1 MRLLSVL
8 TALVASF
15 TALAGPACDIV
26 FHHTVL
32 PTTAEDRPLDFSPR
46 STIDG
51 TVHAFV
57 QFERSLDANGRQQ
70 AAGVGID
77 LLSYVPCNTYVATW
91 PKGTDL
97 NILDRLGATAVI
109 QPRGLVKRH
118 LSIRSASSVPEHAL
132 TGDGAVMVH
141 ATLYSAD
148 DRGALVE
155 RAEHLGWTIR
165 DDGRPD
171 HIVSL
176 TIKPRDLARL
186 ADLPSVLFIEP
197 VDPPSEPENL
207 TGSTLARS
215 NVISDPLGRAYD
227 GSGIV
232 IGHQDDGAIEND
244 HADWTNRVTHAA
256 GPSSGDHGDHIAGTL
271 IGAGNRDPRGR
282 GLAYGARLYY
292 TSVYDIVNDMTARYT
307 IDSVII
313 TSTSYS
319 NGCNAGYTSFAQQH
333 DQQVLDLPG
342 LMHVFSAG
350 NSGFSNCGYGAGS
363 GWGNVT
369 GGHKQGKNV
378 LAVANSTDE
387 DVIAGSSSRGPAHD
401 GRIKPDIAAKGTSVY
416 STTDLD
422 ASGYTFK
429 TGTSMSC
436 PMVAATLA
444 QLYQAYRDIN
454 GVTDVPS
461 DVLKCV
467 LLNSA
472 DDIGTTGP
480 DYTWGWGRVNALE
493 AVRLLEDGNILIDQ
507 VDNGGANAHTLT
519 VPAGTDQVN
528 VMVYWHD
535 VTATVGASTAL
546 VNDLDMT
553 ITPPGG
559 SALQPWV
566 LDPTPNAANL
576 AAPATTGTDRL
587 NNVEQITIDNPSA
600 GNHTIDI
607 SGFNVPFGPQR
618 YVITWQFLRD
628 DEITVT
634 YPNGGEH
641 FQPGLLE
648 PDLIRWD
655 ALGDAGSFTVE
666 LSTDGGTT
674 WSTLGVVPGTDRFVE
689 WNPPTATSSDEVR
702 VRVSRGSAS
711 DVSDGN
717 AHLMA
722 VPTGLSM
729 TDNCPGEALFTW
741 NSVSGADRYVVFELG
756 TFYME
761 AIDTVTTNSAVV
773 GGLTVGASNWYS
785 VQAIHTNGAVS
796 ERAIAIEYT
805 HTGTGTCHPIDLT
818 VTDLIAPGQSGCQ
831 FSTSEPVS
839 IEVTSFGSNTVAAG
853 TSVTI
858 GLRLDG
864 GSVVSETIS
873 LPGALNT
880 GQLAALPFTATIDLS
895 GTGSYVLETWVT
907 IPGDGNA
914 SNDTLVSTI
923 ANDPAI
929 TTYPYNENFESWTI
943 CGNSNDCDL
952 DCGPAV
958 SNGWTQS
965 TSDDQD
971 WRVDNGSTAS
981 ADTGPDRDHDP
992 GTTTG
997 KYIYT
1002 ESSATCDLQVFDIL
1016 TPCFDLTGLTNPE
1029 AEFYYHMYGLNM
1041 GTLELQVSDDDGATW
1056 TTLWSRTGE
1065 EQTAEDAPWQ
1075 RAIANLSAYSGSVV
1089 ILRFRGTTGS
1099 DYRSD
1104 MAIDAFRLFDND
1116 CVPLSLP
1123 FSEDFDGVTLP
1134 DLPLC
1139 WTTNNSQAAATTS
1152 TCAGSTINSLQ
1163 VEGVNGAYAL
1173 SPVLDASG
1181 ASEVVVSFAYRR
1193 GDDADCGNTP
1203 EAADN
1208 LDVEYW
1214 DGSQW
1219 TLLDNY
1225 DGTTAPAVF
1234 TPVSYT
1240 ITSGLTSQFQL
1251 RFQHQNGSGLG
1262 FDNYDFDDVLVF
1274 TTSCPS
1280 PSDLTAS
1287 TLSTTGATLTWTDNA
1302 SAPSFQV
1309 SSGPSGTPPGA
1320 GSLTTSSTP
1329 TIALTGLA
1337 PATDHVAHVRA
1348 ICAPGDTSVWTSLS
1362 FTTQGS
1368 CGEFLIVLE
1377 DTYGDGWNGG
1387 SIDVYRNGVL
1397 EIANAAVTTGFGPDT
1412 NRVMTNT
1419 DDVLSIDYIE
1429 GNWPEEN
1436 EIRVIDQTG
1445 TEVATSGL
1453 GGVIP
1458 NDIGNFTIPT
1468 GLIAC
1473 ETCPAPS
1480 NLQASGATPTSID
1493 LSWTNG
1499 GSESAWQMAYGPGG
1513 TSPAT
1518 ATVVDATTNPFT
1530 LTGLTPG
1537 TAYDVFIRA
1546 ICAPGDTSQWLTP
1559 PTGFATACGSAS
1571 LPFSEDFDG
1580 VSAPALPLCWTTND
1594 AAAAFTTDDCTGSTV
1609 NSLQVNGG
1617 TGVWAE
1623 TPVIDASGASVLE
1636 ISYAYR
1642 AGDDAAC
1649 GENPD
1654 NGDIIAVEYWNG
1666 TAWTALTSYDG
1677 ATAPQVFT
1685 PDSFTLT
1692 TGLTAQFQLRFF
1704 VVSGSGPTFD
1714 NYNFDDVAITTD
1726 CPPTTTSVAAA
1737 ICDDE
1742 SYVLPGGSTV
1752 NTADV
1757 YRDTLVSSAGCDS
1770 IVVTDLAVHPTR
1782 AASVIAGICSG
1793 TPYTLPDGTVTS
1805 TPGLYVD
1812 TIATV
1817 NGCDSIVTTDLSV
1830 GTTYERTDSAS
1841 ICAGETYVLPTGAL
1855 VGAAGTYRDTLTTVA
1870 GCDSVIN
1877 TVLAVRPVF
1886 ARTDSLGR
1894 CTGDTVVLADGREIT
1909 TSGSYDVTLTASNGC
1924 DSTITSVIDF
1934 ASPTTALLR
1943 DTICGGGSVI
1953 LPDGSV
1959 VTTGGTYQTI
1969 LVNAAGCDSTVSTV
1983 VEAGPSFDLGST
1995 AVLCPGDTL
2004 SFGSADITSAGTYA
2018 DTFATALGCD
2028 SIVRLTVTTGSP
2040 GISLRRD
2047 TICRGDSIVFGGRA
2061 IGRAGT
2067 YIDTLTSSSGCD
2079 SIITLDL
2086 AKDSFNRGILV
2097 GSTALTSAETG
2108 SDVRYQWYDC
2118 VSNTADPA
2126 DTLRVFSPD
2135 ATGLYG
2141 VVLSNGLCVDS
2152 VECAVITLT
2161 GLYDLDALSL
2171 TVRPNPSTG
2180 RFEVETSEPGAHRWT
2195 VHDVTGRAV
2204 DAGMLRGRTTL
2215 DLTDQASG
2223 VYLLE
2228 VSGDRGRS
2236 VIKLVKD

>member
-1 MRLLSVL
+1 M
-8 TALVASF
+8 SF
-15 TALAGPACDIV
+15 TAFAGPSCDIV

-57 QFERSLDANGRQQ
+57 QFERSLDATGRQQ
-70 AAGVGID
+70 AAGAGID
-77 LLSYVPCNTYVATW
+77 LLSYVPCNTYVAAW

-97 NILDRLGATAVI
+97 DVLDRLGATAIV
-109 QPRGLVKRH
+109 QPRGMVKRH
-118 LSIRSASSVPEHAL
+118 LSLRSTSAVPDHAL
-132 TGDGAVMVH
+132 SGDGELMVH
-141 ATLYSAD
+141 ATLFRAAD
-148 DRGALVE
+148 RSALVD
-155 RAEHLGWTIR
+155 RADRLGWTVR

-171 HIVSL
+171 HVLSL
-176 TIKPRDLARL
+176 TIKPRDLGRL

-197 VDPPSEPENL
+197 VDPPSEPENR
-207 TGSTLARS
+207 TGATLARS

-227 GSGIV
+227 GRGIV

-244 HADWTNRVTHAA
+244 HADWTGRVTHAA

-282 GLAYGARLYY
+282 GLAFGARLYY
-292 TSVYDIVNDMTARYT
+292 TSVYDIVNDMANRFN
-307 IDSVII
+307 IDSVLI

-378 LAVANSTDE
+378 LAVANSDDE
-387 DVIAGSSSRGPAHD
+387 DVINGSSSRGPAHD

-416 STTDLD
+416 STTDLN
-422 ASGYTFK
+422 ATGYTSK

-454 GVTDVPS
+454 GVTAVPS

-472 DDIGTTGP
+472 DDIGNTGP
-480 DYTWGWGRVNALE
+480 DYTWGWGRTNALE
-493 AVRLLEDGNILIDQ
+493 AVEMLESNNILIDQ
-507 VDNGGANAHTLT
+507 VDNGGSNTHSLT
-519 VPAGTDQVN
+519 VPAGTEQVN

-553 ITPPGG
+553 VTTPGG
-559 SALQPWV
+559 STRQPWV

-576 AAPATTGTDRL
+576 SAPATTGVDRL

-600 GNHTIDI
+600 GTHTIDI

-618 YVITWQFLRD
+618 YVLTWQLRTD
-628 DEITVT
+628 DITVT
-634 YPNGGEH
+634 FPNGGEH
-641 FQPGLLE
+641 FEPGQSELV
-648 PDLIRWD
+648 RWD

-666 LSTDGGTT
+666 LSTDGGGS
-674 WSTLGVVPGTDRFVE
+674 WSSIGTASGAHRFFDWTVPNT
-689 WNPPTATSSDEVR
+689 PSDQVR
-702 VRVSRGSAS
+702 IRVSRGSTT
-711 DVSDGN
+711 DVSDAD
-717 AHLMA
+717 AHIMD
-722 VPTGLSM
+722 VPTGLALS
-729 TDNCPGEALFTW
+729 DNCPGEAFFTW
-741 NSVSGADRYVVFELG
+741 NATPGADRYVVFALG
-756 TFYME
+756 TNYME
-761 AIDTVTTNSAVV
+761 PIDTVSTNSAVV
-773 GGLTVGASNWYS
+773 SGLTIGASNWYS
-785 VQAIHTNGAVS
+785 VQAIHTNGAVG
-796 ERAIAIEYT
+796 ERAVAIDYT

-818 VTDLIAPGQSGCQ
+818 VTDLIAPGRSGCQ
-831 FSTSEPVS
+831 FSASEPVS
-839 IEVTSFGSNTVAAG
+839 LEVTSFGSNTVAAG
-853 TSVTI
+853 TAVTI
-858 GLRLDG
+858 GMRLDG
-864 GSVVSETIS
+864 GTVVTENTTIAS
-873 LPGALNT
+873 ALNT
-880 GQLAALPFTATIDLS
+880 GQLTSLSFTGTIDLS
-895 GTGSYVLETWVT
+895 ATGSYVLETWVT
-907 IPGDGNA
+907 IAGDGNT
-914 SNDTLVSTI
+914 SNDTLTTTI
-923 ANDPAI
+923 SNDPAI
-929 TTYPYNENFESWTI
+929 TTYPYNENFETWTI

-952 DCGPAV
+952 DCGAAV
-958 SNGWTQS
+958 ANGWVQS
-965 TSDDQD
+965 TGDDQD
-971 WRVDNGSTAS
+971 WRVDNGETAS

-992 GTTTG
+992 GTTSG
-997 KYIYT
+997 QYIYT

-1016 TPCFDLTGLTNPE
+1016 TPCFDLAGLTNPE
-1029 AEFYYHMYGLNM
+1029 AEFYYHMYGVNM
-1041 GTLELQVSDDDGATW
+1041 GTLELQVSNDDGSSW
-1056 TTLWSRTGE
+1056 TTLWSQTGE
-1065 EQTAEDAPWQ
+1065 VQTADDDPWQ
-1075 RAIANLSAYSGSVV
+1075 RAVANLSAYTNDVV

-1116 CVPLSLP
+1116 CVPLTLP
-1123 FSEDFDGVTLP
+1123 FSEDFDGVTVP

-1139 WTTNNSQAAATTS
+1139 WTTNNSQAASTTA

-1163 VEGVNGAYAL
+1163 VEGVDGAYAL

-1181 ASEVVVSFAYRR
+1181 ATEVVVSFAYRR
-1193 GDDADCGNTP
+1193 GDDSDCGNTP

-1219 TLLDNY
+1219 VVLDNY
-1225 DGTTAPAVF
+1225 AGSTAPATF
-1234 TPVSYT
+1234 TPTSYT
-1240 ITSGLTSQFQL
+1240 ISSGLTGQFQL
-1251 RFQHQNGSGLG
+1251 RFRHQNGSGLG
-1262 FDNYDFDDVLVF
+1262 FDNYDFDDVQIF
-1274 TTSCPS
+1274 TTTCPS
-1280 PSDLTAS
+1280 PTAFTAS
-1287 TLSTTGATLTWTDNA
+1287 AITTSGADLAWTDNA

-1309 SSGPSGTPPGA
+1309 SVGPAGTPPG
-1320 GSLTTSSTP
+1320 GGTVSTTSTP
-1329 TIALTGLA
+1329 NLTLTGLV

-1348 ICAPGDTSVWTSLS
+1348 ICAPGDTSIWTSLD
-1362 FTTQGS
+1362 FTTDGS
-1368 CGEFLIVLE
+1368 CGAFLVVLE

-1387 SIDVYRNGVL
+1387 SIDIYRNGSLQVSG
-1397 EIANAAVTTGFGPDT
+1397 AAVTTGFGPDT
-1412 NRVMTNT
+1412 VRIMTNT
-1419 DDVLSIDYIE
+1419 DDVLSIDYAE

-1458 NDIGNFTIPT
+1458 DDIGDFTIPT
-1468 GLIAC
+1468 GIIAC

-1499 GSESAWQMAYGPGG
+1499 GSETAWQLAYGPVG
-1513 TSPAT
+1513 TTPGT
-1518 ATVVDATTNPFT
+1518 ATVVAAPTNPFT

-1537 TAYDVFIRA
+1537 SAYEVFVRA

-1559 PTGFATACGSAS
+1559 PTGFATACGSVS

-1580 VSAPALPLCWTTND
+1580 VGIPALPLCWTTND
-1594 AAAAFTTDDCTGSTV
+1594 AAAAFTTDDCSGSTI

-1623 TPVIDASGASVLE
+1623 TPVIDASGASVVE

-1654 NGDIIAVEYWNG
+1654 NGDIIAVEYWDG
-1666 TAWTALTSYDG
+1666 TTWTALTSYDG
-1677 ATAPQVFT
+1677 ATAPPVFT
-1685 PDSFTLT
+1685 PDSFTVS

-1714 NYNFDDVAITTD
+1714 NYNFDDVVITTD

-1757 YRDTLVSSAGCDS
+1757 YRDTLTSSAGCDS
-1770 IVVTDLAVHPTR
+1770 IVVTDLVVHPTR
-1782 AASVIAGICSG
+1782 TSTVVAGICSG

-1805 TPGLYVD
+1805 TPGLYID

-1817 NGCDSIVTTDLSV
+1817 NGCDSIITTDLSV
-1830 GTTYERTDSAS
+1830 GTTYDRTDSAS
-1841 ICAGETYVLPTGAL
+1841 ICAGETYALPTGVL
-1855 VGAAGTYRDTLTTVA
+1855 VGTADTYRDTLTTMA

-1877 TVLAVRPVF
+1877 TVLTVRPVF
-1886 ARTDSLGR
+1886 ARTDSLDR
-1894 CTGDTVVLADGREIT
+1894 CTGDTVVLADGRDIT
-1909 TSGSYDVTLTASNGC
+1909 TSGSYDVTLTATNGC
-1924 DSTITSVIDF
+1924 DSTITTVIDF
-1934 ASPTTALLR
+1934 ASPTTALRR
-1943 DTICGGGSVI
+1943 DTLCSGGSVT

-1959 VTTGGTYQTI
+1959 VSTGGVYPTVLT
-1969 LVNAAGCDSTVSTV
+1969 NAAGCDSIVTTV
-1983 VEAGPSFDLGST
+1983 VEDGVSYDLSS
-1995 AVLCPGDTL
+1995 AVTLCPDDTIL
-2004 SFGSADITSAGTYA
+2004 FGGAEITMPGTYA

-2028 SIVRLTVTTGSP
+2028 SIVRLTVSAGSDATVVVH
-2040 GISLRRD
+2040 D
-2047 TICRGDSIVFGGRA
+2047 TICRSDSLFFGDSWIH
-2061 IGRAGT
+2061 GT
-2067 YIDTLTSSSGCD
+2067 GTTIDTLTTATGCD
-2079 SIITLDL
+2079 SIVTLSVVEDTF
-2086 AKDSFNRGILV
+2086 DRGILV
-2097 GSTALTSAETG
+2097 GTTTLTAVEDG
-2108 SDVRYQWYDC
+2108 PGVRYQWYDC
-2118 VSNTADPA
+2118 VANTFAAD
-2126 DTLRVFSPD
+2126 DTNRVFTPS

-2141 VVLSNGLCVDS
+2141 VVLSNDRCVDS
-2152 VECAVITLT
+2152 LECAVITLT
-2161 GLYDLDALSL
+2161 GLHDLDALSL

-2180 RFEVETSEPGAHRWT
+2180 RFEVTTTNANTLRWT
-2195 VHDVTGRAV
+2195 VRDVTGRTVAV
-2204 DAGMLRGRTTL
+2204 GSLRSRTTI
-2215 DLTDQASG
+2215 DLTEQAAG

-2228 VSGDRGRS
+2228 VRGERGRS
-2236 VIKLVKD
+2236 VVKLVKD